1 MRKNLKRLQS
11 NINGSSAV
19 EFAIVF
25 PVFILATLTMIG
37 YGIYISAAASVQQIT
52 ADAARAAIAGLSIV
66 ERQSLAIDFVTA
78 AMSDRPFIDPVRVT
92 TTVRESASLAGSLN
106 LECQSQPKSAAF
118 CDHVRETLRF
128 PPPSPLH
135 CSSPRLQWQSITAP
149 CPCRSGRCRPSPI
162 LRQ

>member
-1 MRKNLKRLQS
+1 MRKILKRLQS

-66 ERQSLAIDFVTA
+66 ERQSLAVDFVTA

-92 TTVRESASLAGSLN
+92 TTVRESASLAGSLTVQIDYDAKN
-106 LECQSQPKSAAF
+106 LPIWGLFSYTLP
-118 CDHVRETLRF
+118 DHQIISRTSVVR
-128 PPPSPLH
+128 
-135 CSSPRLQWQSITAP
+135 I
-149 CPCRSGRCRPSPI
+149 GGI
-162 LRQ
+162 